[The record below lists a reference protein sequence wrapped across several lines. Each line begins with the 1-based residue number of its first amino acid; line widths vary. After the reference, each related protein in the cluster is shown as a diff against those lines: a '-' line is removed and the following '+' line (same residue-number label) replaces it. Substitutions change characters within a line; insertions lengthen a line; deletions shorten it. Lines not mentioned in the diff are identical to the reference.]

1 MNIRG
6 FCNFTDIYDH
16 LVSEA
21 EDGAKFV
28 EIGAL
33 FGASSVYMADRIKES
48 GKKIEFHVVD
58 VWDARGIDGSLLGK
72 DDFDYFRYA
81 GIPEVNLDKNSDILY
96 YAFLKGVF
104 ENGVTQFIF
113 PVKLPSVFASTLY
126 TDKSLD
132 FVFIDADHR
141 YEGVLADIKAWLP
154 KVRDGGIIAGHD
166 YDWEGVFKAVNEMF
180 EGKIIKTGTSWM
192 VQL

>member
-16 LVSEA
+16 LINEA
-21 EDGAKFV
+21 SDGAKFV
-28 EIGAL
+28 EVGAL
-33 FGASSVYMADRIKES
+33 FGASSVYMAQRIKES

-81 GIPEVNLDKNSDILY
+81 GIPEVNLDKNPDILY

-104 ENGVTQFIF
+104 VNGVTQYIF

-126 TDKSLD
+126 KDKSLD
-132 FVFIDADHR
+132 FVFIDADHK
-141 YEGVLADIKAWLP
+141 YEGVLADITAWLP
-154 KVRDGGIIAGHD
+154 KIRDGGIIAGHD
-166 YDWEGVFKAVNEMF
+166 YDWDGVKKAVNEVF
-180 EGKIIKTGTSWM
+180 TDKVISIGTSWM
-192 VQL
+192 IQL